1 MIKKER
7 EVKSKR
13 GGPFCKKKNKGRGP
27 FRQRAPDKLAG
38 PYGTFFLRKW
48 KWRDFFFFDKNKI

>member
-38 PYGTFFLRKW
+38 PYGTFFQESGNGEICFLQE
-48 KWRDFFFFDKNKI
+48 